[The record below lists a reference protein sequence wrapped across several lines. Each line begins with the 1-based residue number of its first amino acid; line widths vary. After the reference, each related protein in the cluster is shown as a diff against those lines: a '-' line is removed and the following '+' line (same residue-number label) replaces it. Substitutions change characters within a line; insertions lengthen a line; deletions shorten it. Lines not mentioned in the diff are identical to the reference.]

1 MFPSSLKVL
10 HMHWAMWPD
19 AKFRSPGGPL
29 SFVHCPRLETL
40 SLAKSFLD
48 EPSWVAV
55 MQGTSCPSCHL
66 QPYRPCFTTSVT
78 TTIAMAGQGCRRWST

>member
-55 MQGTSCPSCHL
+55 MQGTCYTIP
-66 QPYRPCFTTSVT
+66 TTPFMVVISPLP
-78 TTIAMAGQGCRRWST
+78 